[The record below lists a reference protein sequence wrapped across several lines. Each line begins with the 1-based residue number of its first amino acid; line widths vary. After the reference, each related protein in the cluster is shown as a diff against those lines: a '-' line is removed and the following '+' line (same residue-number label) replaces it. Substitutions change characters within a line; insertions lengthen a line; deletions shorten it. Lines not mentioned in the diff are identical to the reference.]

1 MARLPVRL
9 GGFGFLFMKDTASL
23 ADIGA
28 LEQAIL
34 AFQGERGLDWLTNW
48 EDRNALARTQGD
60 IGGG

>member
-1 MARLPVRL
+1 
-9 GGFGFLFMKDTASL
+9 MKDTASL
-23 ADIGA
+23 AYIGT